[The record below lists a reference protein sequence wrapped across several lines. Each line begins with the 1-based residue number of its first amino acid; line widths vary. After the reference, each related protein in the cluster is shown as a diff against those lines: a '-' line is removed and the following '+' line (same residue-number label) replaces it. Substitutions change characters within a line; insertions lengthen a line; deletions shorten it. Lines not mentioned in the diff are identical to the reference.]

1 MENRGR
7 QQSRRAKVC
16 DTRVLPIMLRVMQF
30 TILFVFAAILA
41 GCAVYVP
48 ITAPTQPLEETT
60 VSGEGKDK
68 VLVVDITGLI
78 SDRKKRGPLRLSSR
92 PSMVARIKEE
102 LKKAREDNDI
112 KALVL
117 RINSPGG
124 TVTASDIIYHEVRR
138 FKKEKGAKVVACIM
152 GLGTSGGYYVAA
164 AADKI
169 VAHPTGVTGS
179 IGVILLK
186 VNMKGLMEKIG
197 IEDESVKSGDKKDSV
212 LPFRAM
218 SPEERELL
226 QGVIDSLHQ
235 RFIAVVEESRPGVDL
250 KNRKELADGRVF
262 TAQQALELGFVDK
275 LGYLDDA
282 IELAKKEAGIDEA
295 RVIMYKRPAD
305 YRNNI
310 YSTSVDTPEAGGF
323 IGSELAGL
331 GRALNPDFMY
341 LWLP

>member
-1 MENRGR
+1 
-7 QQSRRAKVC
+7 
-16 DTRVLPIMLRVMQF
+16 MLGNVKFIALIFAVF
-30 TILFVFAAILA
+30 TANILS

-48 ITAPTQPLEETT
+48 VTAPTQPLEETT

-78 SDRKKRGPLRLSSR
+78 SDRKKRGPLRLGSR

-102 LKKAREDNDI
+102 LEKAREDDDI

-124 TVTASDIIYHEVRR
+124 TVTASDIIYHEVKK
-138 FKKEKGAKVVACIM
+138 FKKEKGVKVVASIM
-152 GLGTSGGYYVAA
+152 GLGTSGGYYAAA

-226 QGVIDSLHQ
+226 QGVIDSLLQ
-235 RFIAVVEESRPGVDL
+235 RFVAVVEESRPGVDL
-250 KNRKELADGRVF
+250 KSRRELTDGRVF

-282 IELAKKEAGIDEA
+282 IELAEQEVGIEEAK
-295 RVIMYKRPAD
+295 VVMYKRPAA
-305 YRNNI
+305 YKNNI
-310 YSTSVDTPEAGGF
+310 YSLGEDVPEAASF
-323 IGSELAGL
+323 ISSELAGF